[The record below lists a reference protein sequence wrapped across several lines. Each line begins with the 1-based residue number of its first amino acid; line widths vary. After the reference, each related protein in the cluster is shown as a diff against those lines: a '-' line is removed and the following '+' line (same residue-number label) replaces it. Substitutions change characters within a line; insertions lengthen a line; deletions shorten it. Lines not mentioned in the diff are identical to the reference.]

1 MSNKDFFELFDSM
14 PMQPGPVVPSGGI
27 LLNRDSGRKPRNF
40 SLEWAAGFADGEG
53 CISLAK
59 QRYLNN
65 PARGITYRL
74 SFCIVQN
81 DLQVLQHFKDGMGIH
96 SKIYPVKRL
105 MQHNRQIYTLNYSG
119 VKALELI
126 RTLQPYLFRK
136 QLEAQAALDY
146 WTEGQCGQ
154 HPRGRRQWPADVI
167 AIRERYFQKLKTL
180 K

>member
-1 MSNKDFFELFDSM
+1 MSSKDFFELFDSI
-14 PMQPGPVVPSGGI
+14 PTQPGTVAPSGDT
-27 LLNRDSGRKPRNF
+27 LLNRGADRKPCNF

-59 QRYLNN
+59 QRYINN
-65 PARGITYRL
+65 PARGVTYRL
-74 SFCIVQN
+74 VFCIVQN

-126 RTLQPYLFRK
+126 RTLKPYLFRK

-154 HPRGRRQWPADVI
+154 HPRGMRKWPAEVI
-167 AIRERYFQKLKTL
+167 ATRERYFQKLKTL